1 MSRPQAGVVPPAPRQ
16 KKGKTCPGSHKEW
29 RPEAG
34 PAAPCP
40 PGSPTARIPSTFQ
53 AGSWEAEVGEEAASC
68 PGASGRAERE
78 GRHHPHP
85 RRGHTWSLQAGR
97 GAPGRRLAPASLG
110 RLPAPPGGGRQMGRL
125 PAQLRR
131 QETAT
136 RAARKADASGE
147 AGPKWP
153 RPLRGGVR
161 RRRGQDPV
169 SRGMPAQPPADQGFL
184 GQVTSLFYPP
194 VSPPVKCVCLSQ
206 LFSYHC
212 VTSGQFLGFL
222 TQKMGQQ
229 RWAISTEIKL
239 WEG

>member
-1 MSRPQAGVVPPAPRQ
+1 MGGGGWGGGSIL
-16 KKGKTCPGSHKEW
+16 PGCVRK
-29 RPEAG
+29 
-34 PAAPCP
+34 
-40 PGSPTARIPSTFQ
+40 
-53 AGSWEAEVGEEAASC
+53 
-68 PGASGRAERE
+68 GRA
-78 GRHHPHP
+78 GRKAPPPPPPRPHLVSP
-85 RRGHTWSLQAGR
+85 GGQG
-97 GAPGRRLAPASLG
+97 GPGRRLAPASLG